1 MKYNIKLYLILILLF
16 FSITFLYGAEVDDD
30 LGIIIFPRINSF
42 LRIHIAAQAQFN
54 VNDYYT
60 IAGGWFVIGAAI
72 ASMKIG
78 IWEVDRNIATLMGQS
93 IGRKTSLNIG
103 ISINFYPRG
112 NVYILY
118 GSGYKARLDL

>member
-1 MKYNIKLYLILILLF
+1 MTLVH
-16 FSITFLYGAEVDDD
+16 AEIDED

-42 LRIHIAAQAQFN
+42 LRIHIAGQAQFN

-60 IAGGWFVIGAAI
+60 IAGGWIIFGAAI
-72 ASMKIG
+72 ANMKIG
-78 IWEVDRNIATLMGQS
+78 IWEVDRDIIAIAGQS

-103 ISINFYPRG
+103 IAINFYPRG

-118 GSGYKARLDL
+118 GSGYKAALDLL